1 MEAEGRRKRPE
12 HTHTLKENCQVKRR
26 KARREKSVIEV
37 TGKIGYLFIFFL
49 PWSLSGILGPRH
61 SCPEGPGVGQM
72 PSPRFGTRKMPPYM
86 TA

>member
-37 TGKIGYLFIFFL
+37 TGKIGYLFIFSY
-49 PWSLSGILGPRH
+49 PGHSLAS
-61 SCPEGPGVGQM
+61 
-72 PSPRFGTRKMPPYM
+72 
-86 TA
+86 